1 MKKIY
6 LSPLFVA
13 LFGLTACGGNEVPTS
28 TVTDNAHGDTTH
40 TATWSYEGDTA
51 PAHWGDL
58 EAADGTSYATC
69 GTGTTQSPINL
80 TAADPHDLTNISF
93 DYKNNTDTVINNG
106 HTVQVNASDT
116 ATSSITVDGKTYKVL
131 QVHFHS
137 PSEHQVDGKLADA
150 EFHIVHQA
158 DDDSLAVVGILL
170 NGGASTENAGYASL
184 ITQFAQTKG
193 HEYSEVNLTSA
204 IDFNDLLPAAGSRT
218 TYRYTGS
225 LTTPPC
231 SENVKWHVM
240 TTAIDVTDAQIT
252 ALKEYFDGNNRP
264 VNEIDQHVLIQDTT
278 AAQ

>member
-1 MKKIY
+1 MKKVY
-6 LSPLFVA
+6 LSHLFVA
-13 LFGLTACGGNEVPTS
+13 MFGLTACGGTS
-28 TVTDNAHGDTTH
+28 SSSTTDAATDGHATH
-40 TATWSYEGDTA
+40 TSEWSYEGWNGPST
-51 PAHWGDL
+51 WGDL
-58 EAADGTSYATC
+58 IGHDGLLYPTC

-80 TAADPHDLTNISF
+80 TAADQQALTNITF
-93 DYKNNTDTVINNG
+93 NYTNNTDTVINNG
-106 HTVQVNASDT
+106 HTVQVNASDSS
-116 ATSSITVDGKTYKVL
+116 SSITVDGKTYNVL

-137 PSEHQVDGKLADA
+137 PSEHEVDGKLADA

-158 DDDSLAVVGILL
+158 ADDSLAVVGILL

-184 ITQFAQTKG
+184 ITQFSETKG

-204 IDFNDLLPAAGSRT
+204 IDFNDLLPAANSRA

-240 TTAIDVTDAQIT
+240 TTPVDVTDAQIT
-252 ALKEYFDGNNRP
+252 ALKDYFDGNNRP
-264 VNEIDQHVLIQDTT
+264 VNQIDKHVLIQDTT

>member
-1 MKKIY
+1 MKKMY

-13 LFGLTACGGNEVPTS
+13 MFGLTACGGTS
-28 TVTDNAHGDTTH
+28 SSSTTDAATDGHATH
-40 TATWSYEGDTA
+40 TSTWSYEGWNGPTY
-51 PAHWGDL
+51 WGDL
-58 EAADGTSYATC
+58 IGHDGNLYPTC

-80 TAADPHDLTNISF
+80 TAADQQALTNITF
-93 DYKNNTDTVINNG
+93 NYTNNTDTVINNG